1 MHGTTIQTCTLYLT
15 AALALLLSKSTC
27 VLGWSSYSSYSDD
40 YYSYSYYSYSSYSN
54 DDWYSGYYSYSYT
67 GGPLGWIGGAVVGA
81 LIFCGGVAFLCWWCV
96 IGMASGGAA
105 RAVAP
110 VPVAPVA
117 AVVVGAAAAS
127 PVAAAPVV
135 ATPVVAVAAVG
146 APPPYVPPAD
156 GKDSGTEGV
165 EMRGWQGA
173 ETFQELSYK
182 DRERKKRA

>member
-1 MHGTTIQTCTLYLT
+1 MPT
-15 AALALLLSKSTC
+15 
-27 VLGWSSYSSYSDD
+27 GWSSYSSYSDD

-117 AVVVGAAAAS
+117 AVVVGAAVAS

-156 GKDSGTEGV
+156 GKVRLWNERVFVIACICKQTNAYYIWVCGCVVMFD
-165 EMRGWQGA
+165 
-173 ETFQELSYK
+173 Y
-182 DRERKKRA
+182 DRRNKQTNEAVVCVDHA